1 MRGCSSS
8 TLTIFAVGSI
18 LAACSL
24 LSSAQQPAP
33 AADESVPAAVPT
45 APTPHVAPTPAA
57 IPEPGAR
64 QSSSSSQAR
73 DAQATRREKS
83 QQEVKEEERQRVLGI
98 VPDFD
103 LTYRHDAV
111 SLTAAEKIDLAFRS
125 SVDPFTFAGA
135 FVTAGYHEAVDEDIE
150 FGWGAEGYFKRSGAA
165 YLDTVDGSM
174 IGSGFLP
181 ALLRQDPRYFRMG
194 PGPTIRHRL
203 LYAVVMTFVC
213 KGDNGHWQPNYSNI
227 GGNVIAGALS
237 NFYYPSQEAGL
248 GQTIGNSMIIT
259 TEGAA
264 GAVFDEFWPDISRKI
279 LHRDPTHGLD
289 AIQSA
294 SSTRH
299 SSTRSD
305 TPSQ

>member
-1 MRGCSSS
+1 MRRCSIS
-8 TLTIFAVGSI
+8 TLTVFAVGLS

-24 LSSAQQPAP
+24 SSAQQAAP
-33 AADESVPAAVPT
+33 SADESVPAAIPN
-45 APTPHVAPTPAA
+45 APAPQVAPALAA
-57 IPEPGAR
+57 NPEPVAP
-64 QSSSSSQAR
+64 QSSPSSQAR
-73 DAQATRREKS
+73 DTQAAKHEKS
-83 QQEVKEEERQRVLGI
+83 RQEVKEEERQRVLGI
-98 VPDFD
+98 APDFD

-111 SLTAAEKIDLAFRS
+111 SLTSAEKIELAFRS
-125 SVDPFTFAGA
+125 SVDPFTFAAA
-135 FVTAGYHEAVDEDIE
+135 FGTAGYHETFDEDIE

-165 YLDTVDGSM
+165 YLDTVDGAM

-194 PGPTIRHRL
+194 PGPTIRRRL
-203 LYAVVMTFVC
+203 LYAIAMTFVC
-213 KGDNGHWQPNYSNI
+213 KGDNGRWQPNYSNI
-227 GGNVIAGALS
+227 GGNMIAGALS

-248 GQTIGNSMIIT
+248 GQTVGNGMIIT

-289 AIQSA
+289 AIQS
-294 SSTRH
+294 SGPIRQSRTRGE
-299 SSTRSD
+299 

>member
-1 MRGCSSS
+1 MRRCSSS
-8 TLTIFAVGSI
+8 TLSVFAVGFF

-24 LSSAQQPAP
+24 SSAQQAAP
-33 AADESVPAAVPT
+33 SADESVPAAIPN
-45 APTPHVAPTPAA
+45 APAPQVAPALTAN
-57 IPEPGAR
+57 PEPVAPQGG
-64 QSSSSSQAR
+64 SSSRAR
-73 DAQATRREKS
+73 DAQAAKREKS
-83 QQEVKEEERQRVLGI
+83 RQEVKEEERQRVLGI
-98 VPDFD
+98 APDFD

-111 SLTAAEKIDLAFRS
+111 SLTSAQKIELAFRS
-125 SVDPFTFAGA
+125 SVDPFTFAAA
-135 FVTAGYHEAVDEDIE
+135 FVTAGYHETFDEDTE

-165 YLDTVDGSM
+165 YLDTVDGAM

-203 LYAVVMTFVC
+203 LYAVAMTFVC
-213 KGDNGHWQPNYSNI
+213 KGDNGRWQPNFSNI
-227 GGNVIAGALS
+227 GGNMIAGALS

-248 GQTIGNSMIIT
+248 GQTVGNGMIIT

-289 AIQSA
+289 AIQS
-294 SSTRH
+294 SDPSHQSRTRGE
-299 SSTRSD
+299 
-305 TPSQ
+305 TPIQ